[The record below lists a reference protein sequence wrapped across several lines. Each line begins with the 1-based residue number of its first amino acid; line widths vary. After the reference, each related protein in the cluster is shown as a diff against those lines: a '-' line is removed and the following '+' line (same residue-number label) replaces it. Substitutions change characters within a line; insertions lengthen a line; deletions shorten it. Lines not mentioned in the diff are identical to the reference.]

1 MVLKITGAIA
11 AKVDLAAAMTS
22 QFGVSTSPCRVPN
35 LGSASGEDETIPS
48 MVERERNSFS

>member
-11 AKVDLAAAMTS
+11 AKVELAAAMTS
-22 QFGVSTSPCRVPN
+22 QFGASTSPSRVPN

>member
-1 MVLKITGAIA
+1 MLKITGAIA

-22 QFGVSTSPCRVPN
+22 QFGASTSPSRVPN